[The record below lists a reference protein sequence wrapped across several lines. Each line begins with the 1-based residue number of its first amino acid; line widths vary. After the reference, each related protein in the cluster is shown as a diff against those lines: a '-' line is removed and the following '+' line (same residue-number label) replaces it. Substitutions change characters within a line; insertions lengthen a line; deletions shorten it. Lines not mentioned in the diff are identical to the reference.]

1 MLKLQLQIGVQP
13 NRDRRGW
20 AAGRAFDAKAVQFR
34 TAEDNKR
41 ATLCMAQLIKLAAA
55 ITMPV
60 TNAARQQYNNTSLMM
75 WVITAQLQLQGM
87 PDQSVTAKC

>member
-13 NRDRRGW
+13 DRDRRGW

-60 TNAARQQYNNTSLMM
+60 TNAARQQYNNTSFDD
-75 WVITAQLQLQGM
+75 VGHHGTASTPGYA
-87 PDQSVTAKC
+87 VTKA

>member
-13 NRDRRGW
+13 DRDRRVW

-75 WVITAQLQLQGM
+75 WVITAQLLRG
-87 PDQSVTAKC
+87 TR